1 MKWQTVTSTIG
12 YSVYALWNNGRKIVT
27 LAFNRSMNTA
37 RIEYADERRVFMIRK
52 EGFLKNKTV
61 LRNEYGI
68 RIAHTGTE
76 NKEDF
81 IVLDNERFF
90 YSPAGEKDSSVTI
103 YKQSKDQPLAV
114 CELDVEEGSDMS
126 VAGRSSQE
134 ATRSS
139 LLLTLCWYLFQPVKA
154 TPAEGYLVVP
164 EYSLG

>member
-1 MKWQTVTSTIG
+1 MPRLPLLALALLPMLSQPLAAQEAAPGIALPAISVTTVG
-12 YSVYALWNNGRKIVT
+12 
-27 LAFNRSMNTA
+27 
-37 RIEYADERRVFMIRK
+37 
-52 EGFLKNKTV
+52 KTV

-68 RIAHTGTE
+68 RIGHTGTE

-90 YSPAGEKDSSVTI
+90 YSPGGEKDSSVTI

-154 TPAEGYLVVP
+154 APAEGYLAVP
-164 EYSLG
+164 EYSLS